1 MFLRGKFHWK
11 IIFYFGNFEKGHF
24 VPLPMAT
31 QAKKANTSENEPKE
45 VREIIYSMR
54 WAKQITKKVSNF
66 ITNSIYKKQKGYY
79 IHEFGK

>member
-1 MFLRGKFHWK
+1 
-11 IIFYFGNFEKGHF
+11 
-24 VPLPMAT
+24 MAT